1 MHGSPPRSKQNLMR
15 ALRKQGPILSDNPH
29 YVLPERM
36 VPMATQAVK
45 PTAAKKKA
53 RAAPE
58 HKAVVADRTA
68 RHFVSAHQ

>member
-1 MHGSPPRSKQNLMR
+1 MHGSLPRSKQNLMR

-36 VPMATQAVK
+36 VPMATQA
-45 PTAAKKKA
+45 
-53 RAAPE
+53 APE